1 LTEASFNRPAFEAY
15 VAAHSPLSPFQ
26 IDRMFGTV
34 DASNKRAVWDFL
46 KLDGRVQMAVFLQ
59 VAQVQ
64 RSFPQAVVT
73 WVK

>member
-1 LTEASFNRPAFEAY
+1 MSSFNRPAFEAY
-15 VAAHSPLSPFQ
+15 VAAHSPLSPAQ

-34 DASNKRAVWDFL
+34 DAENKRAVWDFL
-46 KLDGRVQMAVFLQ
+46 KLADREQMAVFLQ

-64 RSFPQAVVT
+64 RSFPGAVVT

>member
-46 KLDGRVQMAVFLQ
+46 KLDGRVQIAAFSDLVR
-59 VAQVQ
+59 AQK
-64 RSFPQAVVT
+64 SIPGAVVLG
-73 WVK
+73 VK